1 MANTFEA
8 FFAVESS
15 SPFGPAS
22 YRAGYRCSEK
32 GNAVCALEL
41 PASIVETTVLRDARL
56 AAAIGSDGHVRF
68 SLYRADCEN
77 MVEGVPSVSEP
88 IDQLIARIVSV
99 DILHLE
105 EISSADLSSLLIRL
119 RRSVALVQEAMR
131 HLPDQHVQDTP

>member
-8 FFAVESS
+8 FFAIDSCG
-15 SPFGPAS
+15 PFGPAA
-22 YRAGYRCSEK
+22 YRAGYRCSK
-32 GNAVCALEL
+32 TGNAVCALEL

-56 AAAIGSDGHVRF
+56 AAAVGSDGHVRF
-68 SLYRADCEN
+68 NLYRADCEN
-77 MVEGVPSVSEP
+77 MAEGVQSVSEP

-99 DILHLE
+99 DSLHLE

>member
-8 FFAVESS
+8 FFAIESGG
-15 SPFGPAS
+15 PFGPAS
-22 YRAGYRCSEK
+22 YRAGYRCSK
-32 GNAVCALEL
+32 TGNAVCALEL

-56 AAAIGSDGHVRF
+56 AAAVGSDGHVRF
-68 SLYRADCEN
+68 NLYRADCEN
-77 MVEGVPSVSEP
+77 MAEGVQSVSEP

-99 DILHLE
+99 DSLHLE